1 MTRMDLLSLVTTRNA
16 MKELP
21 LMDDGGVRS
30 SPYVTLISL
39 ENPVVNGSVWLKS
52 NSTTLDILEIGTLS
66 N

>member
-1 MTRMDLLSLVTTRNA
+1 MDLLSLLTTRNA

-21 LMDDGGVRS
+21 LTNDGGVRS